1 MSEEP
6 TSPHQ
11 HHLIA
16 LPKSLDVMTVGPL
29 EKETLRLDVKA
40 GQDLILDMSAV
51 EYVSSAGIR
60 FLLMANSHWKK
71 GGQATRIAGM
81 CSNVEQTLKVCHLL
95 HHFQVFATVEDAVQ
109 SDSSSS

>member
-1 MSEEP
+1 MAEEP
-6 TSPHQ
+6 AFQHQ
-11 HHLIA
+11 HHLLT

-29 EKETLRLDVKA
+29 EKETLGLDVRA

-95 HHFQVFATVEDAVQ
+95 HHFQVYATVEDAVK
-109 SDSSSS
+109 SGSLSS